1 MTRLIKTLKAPMTAG
16 SNAALLPMA
25 DADWLRDRA
34 ANFHRL
40 AAGALPFCV
49 AQEIERLAAK
59 YERLAAALEDGVSGD
74 ASRHAADAA
83 DEIAGR

>member
-25 DADWLRDRA
+25 DADRLRDRA
-34 ANFHRL
+34 AHFHRL

-49 AQEIERLAAK
+49 AQEIERLAE
-59 YERLAAALEDGVSGD
+59 YERLATALEDGVSGD